1 MYFENMV
8 IIYYILWLTVLEI
21 LELEAEKVFY
31 FNC

>member
-21 LELEAEKVFY
+21 LELEAEKFFY